1 MSFSDIRRL
10 NSHSLYAKTSN
21 TPDNY
26 LLLLK
31 FFIGCIFGFQKHKT
45 EINIFWIFIFLILS
59 SYVTYKYFFF
69 KPYSNSLIMK
79 LIFIEISS
87 LNYSLLILCFLYLI
101 KESNFNGGI
110 ILFFIGEFTII
121 LYFYFL
127 KLEHPELN
135 LTLLQPYQIN
145 SPDLFL
151 MKLNLLLSFI
161 NLNESDRYN
170 NLLLYSYIDKTED
183 VCVVKECSLK
193 KFIKSNYTKI
203 SYFYDHLEHLF
214 LYGIREFPDNCRIRL
229 NYIHFLIFRLKKF
242 QKAKIE
248 LDKFISNPR
257 NSINEDFNIFEIKK
271 ISESSYDIIKNQNIK
286 NNLNSFNILDSS
298 SLDNL
303 KLNSKKNIFKTNIIE
318 IVSNYIMFWNLLIS
332 SHKDIVSDLGKL
344 AEIGNKISSL
354 NDEIKILYNELKK
367 SNLIDRNLLKYYFLY
382 QRNVLNNTDFKYD
395 KNKLEQIENNESETN
410 DLLSLQEN
418 IEEEQLN
425 INQERKIIIISSK
438 IENIG
443 NILNISLS
451 ACNLFGFT
459 KEEIIGKNINIL
471 IPEIFQKIH
480 TNLLIN
486 KSNEISHKIINEGK
500 KQVFN
505 KIMDQFGIDKA
516 RYLIPITMKM
526 YNLNNEKGEFSFISS
541 FKSFYEDDICYVL
554 TNKFFQIQY
563 FTVNSIRFLGLN
575 GESVNGNNNI
585 LNYIKQFNELILKK
599 KLEYSDLNIK
609 KTSFEIKK
617 DIIKDFKK
625 PQNIFWKKRI
635 LDNKKVII
643 NQKSFLKN
651 SSTNASNLTVKNFN
665 KKLEN
670 EIGLKIDNNNNSN
683 NNSLNNIS
691 INNTNQKLSNN
702 KSSSKFL
709 SMEKSNE
716 TEKEKKKDL
725 YKISLINLNYII
737 NNNNNSNKSNEN
749 IKLESFDLSID
760 EVEINN
766 KIYGYI
772 FKFTKKVKNSSL
784 NSSIEKEERR
794 FSKITI
800 KKNLSINKIKTPNSE
815 NQLKKVLSSNNK
827 LSLPENINN
836 NNFNINGNF
845 IPDDKKS
852 FFIDIQKMV
861 FFQNKNNKN
870 IIDYENEIK
879 KMAVDFFEKNDEKN
893 NDNNNSFINSSE
905 LSSYT
910 SYYDSSNSNC
920 SSSSI
925 TNKINFENS
934 IKNHFLNNNNN
945 DNNNNNNNNNND
957 NLYFENYYHVNL
969 NNIHL
974 SIFNFNKQICI
985 ETKRKE
991 LISDK
996 VKEKIEEEKNFILS
1010 NLISLQN
1017 IKNKKLK
1024 KSISIRTNK
1033 EQKLISKDIN
1043 LTYNSHSKEN
1053 SPNSLKKQIKYYL
1066 KKKDTQGSVL
1076 CLRMYSNFIF
1086 LFLIF
1091 QLVILTIYYLKF
1103 LNDFEIFKQI
1113 LISSDKYLK
1122 HLVLG
1127 TFKIRELI
1135 LCSNEKYTNTLGL
1148 TREEYFYLWQKSL
1161 SISFKELFE
1170 SQLFIDKYSYF
1181 LNKKSYSKIFNQTSK
1196 CYYIDNK
1203 FNLKEFFVMKS
1214 TIISYIYTAM
1224 WNIQEFPL
1232 FRIIPSDRNVFIYM
1246 TNSLKDHLND
1256 SKEESEIIRK
1266 DIINFF
1272 KRTLISFF
1280 VCILIFWI
1288 GDFILFFGLK
1298 FIFHN
1303 VIVKKE
1309 SYVQIFFNIEGK
1321 LIMDSLNKCEKFL
1334 NYIITV
1340 DNFNSDKTKNLTN
1353 ESEST
1358 SYLMKSSIE
1367 NENSIFEN
1375 NNIKN
1380 DKEIKQKTF
1389 NSNKKKVKK
1398 CNYLGID
1405 LLWIIIFILITG
1417 ILTFETYYQY
1427 LVYLKYKNIS
1437 KMVNIQLK
1445 IELNTLEIG
1454 NLFRGFIF
1462 NQTQDYN
1469 GENIENAVQRLL
1481 NNFYDIN
1488 QNLINQLIKQL
1499 KKFPSLRRKYNAI
1512 YYSNL
1517 CNYTYDFFLLTKYN
1531 KSCEEFTSNTIS
1543 NGFNQAITFY
1553 IEILRSL
1560 YTIYRNIRNIR
1571 IKFNFT
1577 YNLTLLGTQ
1586 YENNLIPE
1594 NNNLKN
1600 LYFISHPFFIFNNK
1614 NAAVMNCIYTVIL
1627 FPVFED
1633 LYLIMRNETH
1643 TKKYLIKFYFIPL
1656 IICGTISFFLFVFE
1670 WKRYEL
1676 KLNEIIF
1683 KTKKMLIIIP
1693 IETLM
1698 KIKNIKSILGIEE
1711 ENSEKKNIKWSPVIP
1726 KWNNND

>member
-1 MSFSDIRRL
+1 
-10 NSHSLYAKTSN
+10 
-21 TPDNY
+21 
-26 LLLLK
+26 
-31 FFIGCIFGFQKHKT
+31 
-45 EINIFWIFIFLILS
+45 
-59 SYVTYKYFFF
+59 
-69 KPYSNSLIMK
+69 MK
-79 LIFIEISS
+79 LIFIEILS
-87 LNYSLLILCFLYLI
+87 LNYSLLILLFLYLI
-101 KESNFNGGI
+101 KGNNFNGGI

-121 LYFYFL
+121 MYFSYL

-145 SPDLFL
+145 TPELFL
-151 MKLNLLLSFI
+151 KKLNILLNFI
-161 NLNESDRYN
+161 NLNESDRHN
-170 NLLLYSYIDKTED
+170 NLLLFSYIDKTED
-183 VCVVKECSLK
+183 VCIVKECSLK
-193 KFIKSNYTKI
+193 KFIKSNFTKI

-214 LYGIREFPDNCRIRL
+214 LYGIREFRDNFRIRL
-229 NYIHFLIFRLKKF
+229 NYIYFLIFRLKKF

-248 LDKFISNPR
+248 LDKFISNPN
-257 NSINEDFNIFEIKK
+257 NSINDDFNIFEIKK
-271 ISESSYDIIKNQNIK
+271 ISESSYDIIKNQNRK
-286 NNLNSFNILDSS
+286 NNLDSFNIFDSS

-303 KLNSKKNIFKTNIIE
+303 KFNSKKKIFKTNIIE

-354 NDEIKILYNELKK
+354 NDEIKKIYNELKK

-451 ACNLFGFT
+451 ACNLFGFP

-486 KSNEISHKIINEGK
+486 RSNEISHKIINEGK
-500 KQVFN
+500 KHVFN
-505 KIMDQFGIDKA
+505 KILDQFAIDKA
-516 RYLIPITMKM
+516 RYLIPFTMKI

-575 GESVNGNNNI
+575 GEIINGNNNI
-585 LNYIKQFNELILKK
+585 LNYIKQFNELMLKK
-599 KLEYSDLNIK
+599 KLEYSDLNVQK
-609 KTSFEIKK
+609 SSFEIKK

-625 PQNIFWKKRI
+625 PQNILWKKRI
-635 LDNKKVII
+635 LDNKKVIY
-643 NQKSFLKN
+643 NKKSTLKN
-651 SSTNASNLTVKNFN
+651 CPTNASNLTINNFN

-670 EIGLKIDNNNNSN
+670 EIGLKIDYNNNSN
-683 NNSLNNIS
+683 NNSLNNNS
-691 INNTNQKLSNN
+691 LNNTNQKITNP
-702 KSSSKFL
+702 KSSSSFL
-709 SMEKSNE
+709 INQKSSE
-716 TEKEKKKDL
+716 TEKDKKKDL
-725 YKISLINLNYII
+725 YKISLKNFNYIL
-737 NNNNNSNKSNEN
+737 NNNNSNKSSEN
-749 IKLESFDLSID
+749 IKLVSLDLSID
-760 EVEINN
+760 EIEINN

-772 FKFTKKVKNSSL
+772 FKFIKKLKNSSL
-784 NSSIEKEERR
+784 NSSIENDERR
-794 FSKITI
+794 LSKITI
-800 KKNLSINKIKTPNSE
+800 KKNLSINKIKTQHSE
-815 NQLKKVLSSNNK
+815 NQLKKFLSSNNN

-836 NNFNINGNF
+836 NNNININGNY

-852 FFIDIQKMV
+852 FFIDIQKMSY
-861 FFQNKNNKN
+861 FQNKNNKN
-870 IIDYENEIK
+870 INDYENEIK
-879 KMAVDFFEKNDEKN
+879 KMAVDFFEKNEDKN
-893 NDNNNSFINSSE
+893 KENNNSYIDSSE
-905 LSSYT
+905 LPSYSYSYSSY
-910 SYYDSSNSNC
+910 SESSNASSNLSN
-920 SSSSI
+920 SSFS
-925 TNKINFENS
+925 NKINLENN
-934 IKNHFLNNNNN
+934 IKNHFLINNHN
-945 DNNNNNNNNNND
+945 DNNNNES
-957 NLYFENYYHVNL
+957 LYFENYYHVNL

-985 ETKRKE
+985 ETKKKE
-991 LISDK
+991 LICDK
-996 VKEKIEEEKNFILS
+996 VKERIEEEKNFVIS
-1010 NLISLQN
+1010 NLISHQN

-1024 KSISIRTNK
+1024 KSVSIKTNK
-1033 EQKLISKDIN
+1033 EPKLISKDLN
-1043 LTYNSHSKEN
+1043 LTYNSHEKDY

-1066 KKKDTQGSVL
+1066 KKKDNQGSVF
-1076 CLRMYSNFIF
+1076 CLRIYSNI
-1086 LFLIF
+1086 LFLYLLF
-1091 QLVILTIYYLKF
+1091 QIIIHTFFYMKF
-1103 LNDFEIFKQI
+1103 LNNFEIYKQI
-1113 LISSDKYLK
+1113 LVSSDRYLK
-1122 HLVLG
+1122 NLVLG

-1148 TREEYFYLWQKSL
+1148 TREEYFYEWQKSL
-1161 SISFKELFE
+1161 SLSFKELFE
-1170 SQLFIDKYSYF
+1170 SQLYIDKHNSF
-1181 LNKKSYSKIFNQTSK
+1181 FNKKSHYKIFNQTSK
-1196 CYYIDNK
+1196 IYYIDNQL
-1203 FNLKEFFVMKS
+1203 NLKEFFIMKS

-1232 FRIIPSDRNVFIYM
+1232 FRIIPSNRDVFIYM

-1272 KRTLISFF
+1272 KKNLYSLLIS
-1280 VCILIFWI
+1280 ILIFWI
-1288 GDFILFFGLK
+1288 GDLFLFFGLK

-1303 VIVKKE
+1303 VIIKKE

-1321 LIMDSLNKCEKFL
+1321 LIMDSLSKCEKFL
-1334 NYIITV
+1334 NYIITI

-1375 NNIKN
+1375 NNFKN
-1380 DKEIKQKTF
+1380 EKKTKKKTF
-1389 NSNKKKVKK
+1389 NTNKKKIKK
-1398 CNYLGID
+1398 CNNFGID
-1405 LLWIIIFILITG
+1405 LLWMIIFILITG
-1417 ILTFETYYQY
+1417 ILTFESYYQC
-1427 LVYLKYKNIS
+1427 LVYSNYKNIS
-1437 KMVNIQLK
+1437 KMINIQLK

-1469 GENIENAVQRLL
+1469 GENLENTVQRLL
-1481 NNFYDIN
+1481 NNFYNIN
-1488 QNLINQLIKQL
+1488 QNLLNQLIKQL
-1499 KKFPSLRRKYNAI
+1499 KKFPSLRRKYNEI

-1517 CNYTYDFFLLTKYN
+1517 CNYSYDFFINTKYN
-1531 KSCEEFTSNTIS
+1531 NTCEKFTSNTIS
-1543 NGFNQAITFY
+1543 NGFNQAVTFY

-1560 YTIYRNIRNIR
+1560 YTIYRNIRDLR

-1594 NNNLKN
+1594 NPNLRN
-1600 LYFISHPFFIFNNK
+1600 LYFISHPFYIFNNK
-1614 NAAVMNCIYTVIL
+1614 NAAVMNFIYTVIL

-1633 LYLIMRNETH
+1633 LYLIMRNETYS
-1643 TKKYLIKFYFIPL
+1643 KKYLIKFFFIPL
-1656 IICGTISFFLFVFE
+1656 IICVIISFFLFVFE

-1676 KLNEIIF
+1676 KLNEVIF